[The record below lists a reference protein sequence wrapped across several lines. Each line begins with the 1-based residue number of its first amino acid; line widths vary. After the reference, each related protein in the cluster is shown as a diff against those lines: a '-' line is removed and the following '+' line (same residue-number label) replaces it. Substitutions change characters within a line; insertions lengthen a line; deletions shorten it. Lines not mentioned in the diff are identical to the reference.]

1 MGINV
6 SAVFANPLGLLAVV
20 VGILLCR
27 GVPVLLAEHFF
38 DTRSGLTTRAQK
50 AQLALYSAAGLPIIV
65 AVTEVAT
72 SSDLLEESTASLWA
86 LGIRQAFGSAEPA
99 QQEPS
104 RKEQMNALKAQR
116 NAQTKLT
123 TGMIPVVRLKSQS
136 DAETPSDAEAP
147 ADAQPGSAKTTSSA
161 KTAGSAEK

>member
-1 MGINV
+1 MPWCSGSFGGAFLRYPFGV
-6 SAVFANPLGLLAVV
+6 DYSRTEGAVGVVFSCGSADYCGGDGGCDQFGSF
-20 VGILLCR
+20 G
-27 GVPVLLAEHFF
+27 GVHGVTSGGALTVLLF
-38 DTRSGLTTRAQK
+38 
-50 AQLALYSAAGLPIIV
+50 P
-65 AVTEVAT
+65 
-72 SSDLLEESTASLWA
+72 LWA
-86 LGIRQAFGSAEPA
+86 LGIRQAFGSGQPV